1 VRPRRADVPPRPRR
15 EPRRRESG
23 DEECREER
31 DDGHLLDTAPRAAQ
45 VRSECENVT
54 SHKSLLAELRVE
66 PGSSPHLS
74 ERDPGERVGAPSKKD
89 GVARLEELVGR
100 LGVLHNRLFAE
111 STRSVL
117 LVLQG
122 MDASG
127 KDGTI
132 RSVFSGV
139 NPQGC
144 RVQSFKAPNAEE
156 LAHDY
161 LWRVH
166 DVCPARGEIVIF
178 NRSHYED
185 IVAVR
190 VRKLADEKVW
200 HRRYEHIR
208 AFEKM
213 LGDEGTTV
221 VKVFL
226 HLSRD
231 EQRARLQERLDDP
244 EKRWKFRAGDLEDR
258 ALWDDFTAA
267 YEDVLRETSTE
278 HAPWYVVPADHNWS
292 RNLAVAEIL
301 VDALERIDPKLPE
314 PDATIGTTTIT

>member
-1 VRPRRADVPPRPRR
+1 MKPATA
-15 EPRRRESG
+15 
-23 DEECREER
+23 
-31 DDGHLLDTAPRAAQ
+31 LLDA
-45 VRSECENVT
+45 
-54 SHKSLLAELRVE
+54 LRVE
-66 PGSSPHLS
+66 PGSAPKLAD
-74 ERDPGERVGAPSKKD
+74 RDAGERVGAPGKKE
-89 GVARLEELVGR
+89 GVERLAELVER
-100 LGVLHNRLFAE
+100 LGTLHNRLYAE
-111 STRSVL
+111 ATRSVL

-144 RVQSFKAPNAEE
+144 RVQSFKVPSAAE

-166 DVCPARGEIVIF
+166 KVCPARGEIVIF

-190 VRKLADEKVW
+190 VRKLAEKAVW
-200 HRRYEHIR
+200 KRRYDHIR
-208 AFEKM
+208 AFERM
-213 LGDEGTTV
+213 LDDEGTTV

-226 HLSRD
+226 HVSRD
-231 EQRARLQERLDDP
+231 TQRERLQERLDDP
-244 EKRWKFRAGDLEDR
+244 EKRWKFRAGDLDDR
-258 ALWDDFTAA
+258 ALWDDFTEA

-301 VDALERIDPKLPE
+301 VAALDRLDPQLPE
-314 PDATIGTTTIT
+314 PDPGISVATVT